1 MNRKERKH
9 TNYCSENEEGK
20 PKIGLYIVRKCAEN
34 IPQKV
39 KWDIPNG
46 VLGYEKRGF
55 RHRNKGEE
63 VEFWGVEG
71 REMGYIGLVTRPKLG
86 ETGGKNNPF
95 LQFSGHK
102 NSIIFRYKTWNKHTQ
117 NL

>member
-39 KWDIPNG
+39 KWDTP
-46 VLGYEKRGF
+46 KS
-55 RHRNKGEE
+55 
-63 VEFWGVEG
+63 
-71 REMGYIGLVTRPKLG
+71 EMGYPK
-86 ETGGKNNPF
+86 
-95 LQFSGHK
+95 
-102 NSIIFRYKTWNKHTQ
+102 R
-117 NL
+117 